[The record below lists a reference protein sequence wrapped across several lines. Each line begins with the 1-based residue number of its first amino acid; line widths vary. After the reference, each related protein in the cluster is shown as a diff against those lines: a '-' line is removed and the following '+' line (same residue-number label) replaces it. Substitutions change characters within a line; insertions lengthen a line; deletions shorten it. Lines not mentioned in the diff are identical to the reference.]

1 MADFQEKFY
10 DLACKGCGERMAG
23 IVDYKARKIC
33 EPCGGNTTE
42 YSAENPNPESILGL
56 ARAALKRAQA

>member
-1 MADFQEKFY
+1 VSDFQEKYY

-33 EPCGGNTTE
+33 EPCGGNVTE
-42 YSAENPNPESILGL
+42 YHEENPIPNGTTDKLRQQ
-56 ARAALKRAQA
+56 ARA

>member
-42 YSAENPNPESILGL
+42 YHADNPLPGGMTDTMRKQ
-56 ARAALKRAQA
+56 ARA

>member
-33 EPCGGNTTE
+33 EPCGGNRTE
-42 YSAENPNPESILGL
+42 YHADNPLPGGMTDTMRKQ
-56 ARAALKRAQA
+56 ARA